1 MIHIIRTTAVDRLN
15 QMISLLSAG
24 DTVVF
29 MDDSCYAL
37 PNQIETLLTEN
48 VSIFALENHLSARN
62 INQHKGI
69 EVIKMDD
76 LVSLLTDNNNS
87 MTWQ

>member
-15 QMISLLSAG
+15 QMVSLLSDG

-29 MDDSCYAL
+29 IDDSCYAL
-37 PNQIETLLTEN
+37 PNQIETALKKN
-48 VSIFALENHLSARN
+48 VAIFALENHLSARN
-62 INQHKGI
+62 INQHKDI

-76 LVSLLTDNNNS
+76 LVSLLADNNNS